1 MRHWVRPSLEA
12 AMVYGLL
19 GWIYVAV
26 YAAVRPTEMST
37 PITALIP
44 IRRDTFGSLCFAV
57 SAMAAAGLQVG
68 TGRVLIRGRRA
79 TGAVEAV
86 LRTVAG
92 YAFLVWFYLCVNSL
106 THPYTLRMRLTHFAA
121 VPTEGTAAVSCFLL
135 SLAAFLVLRLR
146 ELWPNGEA

>member
-1 MRHWVRPSLEA
+1 MAKKPTAEKSKPPRLTDEA
-12 AMVYGLL
+12 TPLKREEKRG
-19 GWIYVAV
+19 
-26 YAAVRPTEMST
+26 RPTLYT
-37 PITALIP
+37 PEIAREICL
-44 IRRDTFGSLCFAV
+44 RL
-57 SAMAAAGLQVG
+57 
-68 TGRVLIRGRRA
+68 A
-79 TGAVEAV
+79 TGAVDAV